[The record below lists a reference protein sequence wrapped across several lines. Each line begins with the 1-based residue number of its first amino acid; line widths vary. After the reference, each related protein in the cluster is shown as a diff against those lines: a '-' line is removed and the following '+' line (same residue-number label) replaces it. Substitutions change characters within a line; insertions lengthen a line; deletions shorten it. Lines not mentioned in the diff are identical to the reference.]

1 MFLLENP
8 KPHKL
13 GCFAGLNTS
22 AGIGN
27 VRDITLIL
35 LDVSTARMV
44 KNTQFSCCTGH
55 PAEVDVPDSSLFP
68 SMSCRADVLYT
79 VGEDIVLAKPIS
91 FK

>member
-44 KNTQFSCCTGH
+44 KNCCMGH
-55 PAEVDVPDSSLFP
+55 PAEVDVPDSPLFA
-68 SMSCRADVLYT
+68 SVSCRADVLYT